1 MNKNLCIRRAIKRNR
16 FGAQRDGRMG
26 PNPSDQLRSPIKQGD
41 RRLGPVDPAAA
52 RPVEE
57 SFRADIRRLERD
69 RRRIVAAKFIPL
81 THSHG
86 QTRARMEGL
95 YRPAALS
102 LFGRRNRL
110 YDITLPVEAWD
121 IRFIRPLHHRPVF
134 YCASLRVCHF
144 SVQFFFFIFKY
155 KLQFLRAGI

>member
-1 MNKNLCIRRAIKRNR
+1 
-16 FGAQRDGRMG
+16 MG

-41 RRLGPVDPAAA
+41 RRLGPIDPAAA

-95 YRPAALS
+95 YRSTALS

-110 YDITLPVEAWD
+110 YDITLPVEARD
-121 IRFIRPLHHRPVF
+121 IRFVRPLHLRPVS
-134 YCASLRVCHF
+134 YCASFRVCHF
-144 SVQFFFFIFKY
+144 SAQFFFSIF
-155 KLQFLRAGI
+155 LFWFLFFFFNTNCNFYVRKFDAVRERFLNTL